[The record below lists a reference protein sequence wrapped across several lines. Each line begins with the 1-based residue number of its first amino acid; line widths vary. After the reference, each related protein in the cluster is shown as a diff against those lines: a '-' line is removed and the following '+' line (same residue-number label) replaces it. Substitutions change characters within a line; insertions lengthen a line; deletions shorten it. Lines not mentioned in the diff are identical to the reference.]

1 MKYLH
6 IVAVVLVLTGAL
18 NWGLI
23 AAFDFNL
30 VSVLLGSL
38 PVIEKWV
45 YILVGASAVYL
56 ALTHMSYCKICS
68 KK

>member
-6 IVAVVLVLTGAL
+6 IVAVTLVLLGAL

-30 VSVLLGSL
+30 VSLLLGAW
-38 PVIEKWV
+38 PMVEKWA
-45 YILVGASAVYL
+45 YILVGVSAVYL
-56 ALTHMSYCKICS
+56 GLNHMSYCKICS